1 MRDRDT
7 GSAEPSMLRRLLAL
21 SVIAIAFAGCAS
33 APGCGGAGDSGRC
46 LRILFI
52 GNSFTQ
58 VNDLPG
64 TFAAMAR
71 AGGYHVETAIA
82 AEGGAALEDQLNSAD
97 TLAKLGGSKW
107 DFVVLQEQSQLPAVE
122 AYRRVQM
129 YPAARRLV
137 ATIAAT
143 GARPMFF
150 MTWGHR
156 DGWPE
161 NGLPTYESMQA
172 QIAIG
177 YLTIARELNVPVAP
191 VGSAWLA
198 VARNYSSLDLWQADG
213 VHPSEL
219 GTYLAASVFYAA
231 IFQRS
236 PAGSNYVGTL
246 PAATAQILQAVAG
259 QTVLANPGQWN
270 LP

>member
-1 MRDRDT
+1 MR
-7 GSAEPSMLRRLLAL
+7 PWLAQ
-21 SVIAIAFAGCAS
+21 AGTTS
-33 APGCGGAGDSGRC
+33 KP
-46 LRILFI
+46 
-52 GNSFTQ
+52 
-58 VNDLPG
+58 
-64 TFAAMAR
+64 
-71 AGGYHVETAIA
+71 AIA

-122 AYRRVQM
+122 AFRRVQM

-137 ATIAAT
+137 AMIAAT

-172 QIAIG
+172 QVVIG
-177 YLTIARELNVPVAP
+177 YLTIARELNVSVAP
-191 VGSAWLA
+191 VGSAWLT
-198 VARNYSSLDLWQADG
+198 VTRNYSGLDLWQADG

-231 IFQRS
+231 IFQRN
-236 PAGSNYVGTL
+236 PAGSTYLGTL
-246 PAATAQILQAVAG
+246 PAATAQILQSVAG
-259 QTVLANPGQWN
+259 QTVLGTPGSGTCPDPNSGPQAGSGARRSGGGASGVGSTGRPARSTSRPLRRSWMSR
-270 LP
+270 